1 MNIFFK
7 RASFIFIGL
16 LILVACSDGPERDV
30 EYTIYVTHPTIEMIE
45 GEELQVTASPTTQSF
60 TWETTDASV
69 ATVSSTGL
77 VSAISDGTC
86 LVNITSSE
94 GLSRSIPV
102 DVEQLRLLTGIDVY
116 FKANLAT
123 VDFISLLIGNTTKID
138 VSAIPSNY
146 NERVPFNVIFESSDE
161 NIITIDD
168 VGLIRTVNIGNAE
181 IIISVKDKPSVS
193 KVIPVEVLE

>member
-1 MNIFFK
+1 
-7 RASFIFIGL
+7 
-16 LILVACSDGPERDV
+16 
-30 EYTIYVTHPTIEMIE
+30 MIE

-102 DVEQLRLLTGIDVY
+102 DVEQLRMLTGIDVY

-146 NERVPFNVIFESSDE
+146 NERVPFNVIFESSDD